1 MPIYEYECTQCGK
14 IDEVIQKFSEKPL
27 KKCKR
32 CSGKL
37 QKLISHSSFHL
48 KGTGWY
54 VTDYAG
60 KPRDTSPPPPKQ
72 EAKASSADTGQK
84 QDNKKTKKPADK
96 TS

>member
-1 MPIYEYECTQCGK
+1 MPIYEYECTQCGQ
-14 IDEVIQKFSEKPL
+14 IEEAIQKFSDRPL
-27 KKCKR
+27 TKCTH

-60 KPRDTSPPPPKQ
+60 KNGNQ
-72 EAKASSADTGQK
+72 SSDS
-84 QDNKKTKKPADK
+84 KPAA
-96 TS
+96 TSSTETAKEKPPTESKKAAETTTD